1 MSEISLEMAIIER
14 LSHKI
19 ATQDVTIIEL
29 ELRLEQAIHTA
40 QALAK
45 ENEKLKGDVPCG
57 GIGERKAIATKS
69 AGLTEESQHDKS
81 GNAD

>member
-1 MSEISLEMAIIER
+1 MVENSLEMAIIER

-19 ATQDVTIIEL
+19 ATQEVAIVEL

-57 GIGERKAIATKS
+57 GIGERETI
-69 AGLTEESQHDKS
+69 TESDGGES
-81 GNAD
+81 GNADK

>member
-1 MSEISLEMAIIER
+1 MSENTLEMAIIER

-45 ENEKLKGDVPCG
+45 ENEKLKGADKNGDTRGP
-57 GIGERKAIATKS
+57 ESTAEKS
-69 AGLTEESQHDKS
+69 TGTAKEGRVNESRHA
-81 GNAD
+81 N

>member
-1 MSEISLEMAIIER
+1 MENSLEMAIIER

-19 ATQDVTIIEL
+19 ATQEVAIVEL

-45 ENEKLKGDVPCG
+45 ENENLKGDVPCVSVRKG
-57 GIGERKAIATKS
+57 QRADEQGIGEHSTD
-69 AGLTEESQHDKS
+69 E
-81 GNAD
+81 

>member
-1 MSEISLEMAIIER
+1 MSENTLEMAIIER

-19 ATQDVTIIEL
+19 ATQEVAIIEL

-45 ENEKLKGDVPCG
+45 ENEKLKGDVAG
-57 GIGERKAIATKS
+57 GSIGERETVIDATNS
-69 AGLTEESQHDKS
+69 EGNDDK
-81 GNAD
+81 